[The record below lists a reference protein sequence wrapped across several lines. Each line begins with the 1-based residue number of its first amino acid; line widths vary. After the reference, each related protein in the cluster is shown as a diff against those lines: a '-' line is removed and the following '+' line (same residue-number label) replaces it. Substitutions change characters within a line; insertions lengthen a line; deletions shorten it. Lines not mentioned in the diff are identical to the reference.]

1 MYAGEIIETGTTEE
15 IFNSGKRHPYT
26 EGLFGSIPNLTEES
40 DRLKPIAGLMP
51 DPTNL
56 PKGCP
61 FSPRCEQCM
70 DCCLENKPPVFVEG
84 THKIAC
90 YLYAQEDGNK

>member
-1 MYAGEIIETGTTEE
+1 
-15 IFNSGKRHPYT
+15 
-26 EGLFGSIPNLTEES
+26 LFGSIPNLTVET

-56 PKGCP
+56 PVGCH
-61 FSPRCEQCM
+61 FSPRCEHCTEK
-70 DCCLENKPPVFVEG
+70 CKTSKPPVYQEG

-90 YLYAQEDGNK
+90 FLYAKEEE